1 MAGATQHTSS
11 TKGPLPG
18 IYMGFELPIKED
30 KKDADAS
37 DKETLF
43 CKECVGKFLG
53 LTVAKARV
61 ITVKKGAKGEA
72 DKKRAGRPAKGQNS
86 FTLILKPGTKIDAQG
101 AKDKKKITKEV
112 NTITVSFPNTISVA
126 ELREYL
132 MTKSAAKDKIIGLI
146 TPAGRTHYWTGPLG
160 DKSTAVETSTT
171 G

>member
-1 MAGATQHTSS
+1 MAGATQHKAN

-18 IYMGFELPIKED
+18 IYMAFDLPIKED

-37 DKETLF
+37 DKETLY

-61 ITVKKGAKGEA
+61 ITVKKGAKGET
-72 DKKRAGRPAKGQNS
+72 DKKRAGRAAKGQKS
-86 FTLILKPGTKIDAQG
+86 FKIILKSGTKIDAQG
-101 AKDKKKITKEV
+101 VRDKQKITKEV
-112 NTITVSFPNTISVA
+112 ETITVSFSNTVSVA

-132 MTKSAAKDKIIGLI
+132 MTKSSAKDKIIGFV

-160 DKSTAVETSTT
+160 DKSTAVESSTV
-171 G
+171 